1 MRSFAALLAVASFA
15 TLAAC
20 DVDKTEEGQA
30 PDVDVNAGELPEY
43 DVEGPD
49 VNVGTT
55 TENVQ
60 VPDIDVDTTTQTV
73 ETPTVDVDAPQE

>member
-1 MRSFAALLAVASFA
+1 MRSLTALLAVASFA
-15 TLAAC
+15 ALAAC
-20 DVDKTEEGQA
+20 DVDKTEEGKA

-43 DVEGPD
+43 DVDAAD

-60 VPDIDVDTTTQTV
+60 VPDIDIGTTTETV
-73 ETPTVDVDAPQE
+73 ETPNVDVDAPKE